1 MKTED
6 GNGIQHN
13 KYDVHGIAQARTD
26 RKYDIFMQRRLYI
39 DEAHTALDIF
49 RFAVFFLFGSVN
61 EGESM

>member
-26 RKYDIFMQRRLYI
+26 RKVNIFMKRRLYI
-39 DEAHTALDIF
+39 DGAEHIPRCASNMTFVVL
-49 RFAVFFLFGSVN
+49 V
-61 EGESM
+61 